1 MLSLRKIGDLSIGY
15 IWIAKLKTEMKAKRE
30 VKAKSL
36 KYFLSLVEYLIW
48 LLHSSDWHAE
58 QTKIM
63 IE

>member
-1 MLSLRKIGDLSIGY
+1 M
-15 IWIAKLKTEMKAKRE
+15 
-30 VKAKSL
+30 KAKSL